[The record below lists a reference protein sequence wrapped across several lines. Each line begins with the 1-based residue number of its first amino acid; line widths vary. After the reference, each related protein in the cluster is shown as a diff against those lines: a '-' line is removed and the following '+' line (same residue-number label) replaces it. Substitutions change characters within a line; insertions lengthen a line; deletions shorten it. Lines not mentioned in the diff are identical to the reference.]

1 MDKRFE
7 EFSKIIKKELK
18 EEILK
23 ELRQEMDEK
32 FEEIKKECDEK
43 YDFNLL
49 NDDDH
54 MDIAGHG
61 QRPE

>member
-1 MDKRFE
+1 MKWM
-7 EFSKIIKKELK
+7 KNLK
-18 EEILK
+18 
-23 ELRQEMDEK
+23 
-32 FEEIKKECDEK
+32 EIKKECDQK

-49 NDDDH
+49 NDDDDH

>member
-1 MDKRFE
+1 
-7 EFSKIIKKELK
+7 
-18 EEILK
+18 
-23 ELRQEMDEK
+23 MDEK
-32 FEEIKKECDEK
+32 FEKIKIECDQK

-49 NDDDH
+49 NDDDNH

>member
-23 ELRQEMDEK
+23 ELRHEMDEK
-32 FEEIKKECDEK
+32 FEEIKNECDQR

-49 NDDDH
+49 NDDN
-54 MDIAGHG
+54 MDIYSRAWTAA
-61 QRPE
+61 